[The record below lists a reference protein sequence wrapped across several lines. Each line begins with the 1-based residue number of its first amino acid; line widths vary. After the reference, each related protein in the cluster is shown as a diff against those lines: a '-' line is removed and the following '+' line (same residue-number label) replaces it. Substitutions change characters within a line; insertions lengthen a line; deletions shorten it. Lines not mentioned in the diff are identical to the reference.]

1 MQRVAH
7 KPQPLRINSFW
18 MICGTLSHIVSHAGV
33 LIILAKLTDVT
44 TLGKFAYAIAIVEPV
59 VQITGLNLRALHA
72 TDSKIETAFPD
83 VFGLRILT
91 SIAALILICSIA
103 TVVSSSPSTK
113 IVIILVG
120 ISRILESLSD
130 ILYASLQRREIMA
143 GIGCSRLIRG
153 TLTIP
158 LLLAAIMLTG
168 SLIAGIGALIAARA
182 LTLCAYDLPHVK
194 RVAALDTPDTGSS
207 KPAAEFT
214 PQFDRLRLTRLLSLT
229 LPLGI
234 TFFVIGLNINIP
246 RYVLNSMGGEAALG
260 VFAALAYVQTA
271 VRQFAEALGQAAMPR
286 MARFYGAGDLS
297 AYKALLGKLL
307 LIGSII
313 GLGCI
318 AVAMLLGSELLT
330 IMYNK
335 TYGAQQSAFVVIMI
349 GGLFLLT
356 STFMNNAITAAR
368 AFRIQI
374 PFLAAATVV
383 VSVTAGFLISRL
395 GVDGAA
401 WTLVILGIFQVLFRA
416 GIIFWLLHQGS
427 RQRD

>member
-1 MQRVAH
+1 
-7 KPQPLRINSFW
+7 
-18 MICGTLSHIVSHAGV
+18 MICGTFAHAVSYAGV
-33 LIILAKLTDVT
+33 LIILAKLTDAT

-59 VQITGLNLRALHA
+59 VQITGLNLRSLHA

-91 SIAALILICSIA
+91 SIAALILISAIA
-103 TVVSSSPSTK
+103 TVASSSSSTMAA
-113 IVIILVG
+113 IILVG

-153 TLTIP
+153 TLTIF
-158 LLLAAIMLTG
+158 LFLAAIMLTG
-168 SLIAGIGALIAARA
+168 SLIMGIGALIAARV
-182 LTLCAYDLPHVK
+182 LTLFAYDLPHVK
-194 RVAALDTPDTGSS
+194 RVAALDAPDPGSS
-207 KPAAEFT
+207 GPAAEFT
-214 PQFDRLRLTRLLSLT
+214 PRLDRVRLTRLLCLT

-234 TFFVIGLNINIP
+234 TFFFIGLNINIP
-246 RYVLNSMGGEAALG
+246 RYFLKSIGGEAALG
-260 VFAALAYVQTA
+260 IFAALAYVLTA
-271 VRQFAEALGQAAMPR
+271 VRQFAAALGQAAMPR
-286 MARFYGAGDLS
+286 MARFYGAGELT

-307 LIGSII
+307 LIGTII
-313 GLGCI
+313 GFGCI
-318 AVAMLLGSELLT
+318 AGAMLIGSELLS
-330 IMYNK
+330 IMYDE
-335 TYGAQQSAFVVIMI
+335 TYGAQQSTFVVIMI

-356 STFMNNAITAAR
+356 SAYMNNAITAAR

-374 PFLAAATVV
+374 PFLAATTGV

-401 WTLVILGIFQVLFRA
+401 WTLVVLGLFQILFRG
-416 GIIFWLLHQGS
+416 GIICWLLNRAS